1 MASTT
6 APKGAFEHCRRLVAE
21 TDKERYW
28 ASLYAPVDRR
38 DALYALY
45 AFDHEISRVAAVV
58 REPMA
63 GEIRLQWWR
72 EVLEGTR
79 DEEAAANPVAA
90 ALLDVVQRHA
100 VPRQQL
106 IDVIDAHAVDLYDD
120 RSTDIE
126 SYGAATNGEIIALA
140 ARILGGDNADA
151 QHVASHVGIAQTYAA
166 AEQPQDARR
175 HLDLARDLLP
185 RIPVEMLPALLP
197 AALIGPSL
205 QRDTPLPLW
214 RRLWLIWRAA
224 RNPQRMFG

>member
-1 MASTT
+1 MAPTT
-6 APKGAFEHCRRLVAE
+6 SPEGAFEHCRRLVAE

-28 ASLYAPVDRR
+28 ASLYAPTDRR

-72 EVLEGTR
+72 DVLDGKR
-79 DEEAAANPVAA
+79 DEEAAASPIAA
-90 ALLDVVQRHA
+90 LLLDVVRRHD

-106 IDVIDAHAVDLYDD
+106 IDMIDAHAADLYGDA
-120 RSTDIE
+120 TIDIE
-126 SYGAATNGEIIALA
+126 TYGAATNGAMIALA

-151 QHVASHVGIAQTYAA
+151 QHIASHAGIARVYADA
-166 AEQPQDARR
+166 KQPQEARR

-185 RIPVEMLPALLP
+185 RVPAEMLPALLP
-197 AALIGPSL
+197 AATIGPSL
-205 QRDTPLPLW
+205 ERATPLPLW
-214 RRLWLIWRAA
+214 RRLWLIWRAG
-224 RNPQRMFG
+224 RNPRRIFS